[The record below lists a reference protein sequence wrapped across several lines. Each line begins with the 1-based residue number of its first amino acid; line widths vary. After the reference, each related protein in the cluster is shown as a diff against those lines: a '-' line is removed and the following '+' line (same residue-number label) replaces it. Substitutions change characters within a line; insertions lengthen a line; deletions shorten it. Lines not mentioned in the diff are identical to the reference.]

1 MRAESWHAQ
10 KPPSWNDKPQ
20 IYRSSLFFFFS
31 CITKRPKCQR
41 RNWQVSSGK
50 KKVSTGKRLNWHFRR
65 RWWLLVQGAKAT
77 RAETKV
83 RGQDWSRKA
92 EKGGRTH
99 HNKEDPS
106 RSKGNKEMRNWKH
119 KWVSAESETREWDSR
134 EEFTWDGD
142 DFTNKKASTL
152 KAQPFKKKKI
162 LNTMPYLTA
171 SLLTKIF

>member
-65 RWWLLVQGAKAT
+65 RWWLLVQGAEAT

-106 RSKGNKEMRNWKH
+106 RSKGNKEMRNWKRKCVCQQRARQENEIPGKNSLGMVTILQTKRH
-119 KWVSAESETREWDSR
+119 PNTS
-134 EEFTWDGD
+134 
-142 DFTNKKASTL
+142 L
-152 KAQPFKKKKI
+152 KAQPFKKKK
-162 LNTMPYLTA
+162 Y
-171 SLLTKIF
+171 